1 VHGSLARRP
10 RLTLLALLALAFTLL
25 VGENA
30 RADPKPD
37 TPRERAARAYDDGVR
52 AFERAEYAAAA
63 ERFLEAD
70 AAVPSTDALANAVS
84 AAQRSGDRALLE
96 RAAKRAILREPEDPE
111 LARTARRMLAEG
123 AASSAAATRTTAP
136 EATSATPSAGAG
148 TSTTARSA
156 APATAPHDA
165 ASTRQR
171 DAVDGDRT
179 WPRAIFYAGAA
190 GTAVLT
196 GVTIWSGLDALS
208 ARNET
213 TGRRTQ
219 NDSVVARARRTD
231 VLLAGTIVLAAA
243 TAYVGFARIDW
254 SAEREPVALGGLLSA
269 EGAVVTAQ
277 GAW

>member
-1 VHGSLARRP
+1 
-10 RLTLLALLALAFTLL
+10 LTLPALLALAFVL
-25 VGENA
+25 VAGEHA

-111 LARTARRMLAEG
+111 LARTARRMLAES
-123 AASSAAATRTTAP
+123 AASPAAAARTPAP
-136 EATSATPSAGAG
+136 DGVPATPAAGAG
-148 TSTTARSA
+148 TSTTPGSA
-156 APATAPHDA
+156 ATATAPPDA
-165 ASTRQR
+165 SSPRR
-171 DAVDGDRT
+171 DAVEADRS
-179 WPRAIFYAGAA
+179 WPRGIFYAGVA

-196 GVTIWSGLDALS
+196 GVTIWSGIDALE
-208 ARNET
+208 ARGDL
-213 TGRRTQ
+213 TGRQTQ

-231 VLLAGTIVLAAA
+231 LLLAGTIVLAAA

-254 SAEREPVALGGLLSA
+254 SGEREPVALGGLLSA
-269 EGAVVTAQ
+269 QGAVVTAR
-277 GAW
+277 GSW